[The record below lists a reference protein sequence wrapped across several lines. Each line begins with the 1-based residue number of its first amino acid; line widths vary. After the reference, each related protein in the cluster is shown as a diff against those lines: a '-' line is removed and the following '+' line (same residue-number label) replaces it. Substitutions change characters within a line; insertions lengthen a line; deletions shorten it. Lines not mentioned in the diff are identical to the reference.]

1 MLFCHKSSIIGL
13 IFCLLICGNSS
24 FSTIGETTSTL
35 KDITMSHYVELY
47 DTTLRDG
54 TQAEN
59 FNLSVDD
66 KIRISQALDEL
77 GIDYIE
83 GGWPGSN
90 PVSAQFFKKVQDVK
104 LKHARFSAF
113 GSTRH
118 IKNSAETDPNLEA
131 LLKAETPVITIF
143 GKSWPIHVEEALHIS
158 LAENLEIITDTL
170 SYLKPNVDQ
179 LFYDAEHFFDGFKN
193 NEDYAL
199 KTLLA
204 AVEGGADSII
214 LCDTNGGTLPHEM
227 LPIIDRVNDYLKQ
240 HGNSVAL
247 GIHSHNDSETA
258 VANALIAVSSGKIS
272 QVQGTMNGFG
282 ERCGNANLTS
292 IIPAMVFK
300 LGVDCEVRKHIDRLY
315 SVSRLVNELANLPH
329 NRYQPYVG
337 ESAFA
342 HKGGI
347 HVSAVKRN
355 PLTYEHITPNKVG
368 NIRRI
373 LISDQSGKSN
383 ILFKAKQWGLGI
395 KADDPVLASITAEL
409 KELENLGYQYEG
421 AEASFEL
428 LMRRSIGLQRNYFKF
443 ESFRVMNH
451 KYRMDKPPITEA
463 TIRLFVGGQEVHT
476 AAMGDGPIN
485 ALDTAIRKAL
495 TGFYPCLKEME
506 LTDYKVR
513 VLTGEHGTHARVRVL
528 VESKDEYSSWGT
540 VGVSVNIIE
549 ASWQALV
556 DAINY
561 KLMKEDSRRE
571 NQE

>member
-1 MLFCHKSSIIGL
+1 MAHFI
-13 IFCLLICGNSS
+13 
-24 FSTIGETTSTL
+24 
-35 KDITMSHYVELY
+35 ELY

-59 FNLSVDD
+59 FNLSVED
-66 KIRISQALDEL
+66 KIRITLALDEL
-77 GIDYIE
+77 GIDFIE

-90 PVSAQFFKKVQDVK
+90 PLSVEYFNRMQTVE
-104 LKHARFSAF
+104 LKHAKLAAF

-118 IKNSAETDPNLEA
+118 FRNKPEKDPNLVA
-131 LLKAETPVITIF
+131 LLNAKTPAVTIF
-143 GKSWPIHVEEALHIS
+143 GKSWDIHVRDALHIE
-158 LAENLEIITDTL
+158 LDDNLLLIEDTL
-170 SYLKPNVDQ
+170 AFLRPYVDH

-199 KTLLA
+199 STLES
-204 AVEGGADSII
+204 AVNGGAETII
-214 LCDTNGGTLPHEM
+214 LCDTNGGTLPHEI
-227 LPIIDRVNDYLKQ
+227 PQIIQRVRDFLAERFKTV
-240 HGNSVAL
+240 HL

-258 VANALIAVSSGKIS
+258 VANSLIAVSESKVRQI
-272 QVQGTMNGFG
+272 QGTINGFG

-292 IIPAMVFK
+292 IIPALVFK
-300 LGVDCEVRKHIDRLY
+300 MGVECEVRKNIDNLY
-315 SVSRLVNELANLPH
+315 TTSRLVNELANLPH

-347 HVSAVKRN
+347 HVSAVNHN
-355 PLTYEHITPNKVG
+355 PLTYEHIAPDKVG

-373 LISDQSGKSN
+373 LISDQSGRAN
-383 ILFKAKQWGLGI
+383 ILHKSKQWGLNL
-395 KADDPVLASITAEL
+395 APNDPVLPTIISEL
-409 KELENLGYQYEG
+409 KALENEGYQYEG

-428 LMRRSIGLQRNYFKF
+428 LMRRAMGLQRNYFKF

-451 KYRMDKPPITEA
+451 KYRMDKPPLTEA
-463 TIRLFVGGQEVHT
+463 TIRLYIGGSEVHT
-476 AAMGDGPIN
+476 AAMGDGPVN

-495 TGFYPCLKEME
+495 TRFYPCLAEME

-513 VLTGEHGTHARVRVL
+513 VLSGEHGTEAKVRVL
-528 VESKDEYSSWGT
+528 VESKDRHSSWGT

-556 DAINY
+556 DSINY
-561 KLMKEDSRRE
+561 KLMKEDLRNLAVQNGRL
-571 NQE
+571 